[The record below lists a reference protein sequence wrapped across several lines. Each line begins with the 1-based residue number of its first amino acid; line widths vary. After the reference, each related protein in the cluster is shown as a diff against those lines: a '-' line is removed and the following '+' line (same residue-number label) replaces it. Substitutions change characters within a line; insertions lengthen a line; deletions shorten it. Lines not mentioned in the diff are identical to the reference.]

1 MKKTILA
8 LKAFAALAAV
18 LACLACAPRAFAD
31 GEPELDVFVA
41 MATTEQLE
49 AGFVIEAGGMPVYV
63 KAERK
68 PPSWESLVV
77 PVPGGGQKLKVVQVP
92 PRAATG
98 EEREEARAIILPILI
113 EDKALARGVTL
124 HLTTPEGG
132 SASIPIPPR
141 KVFISIPFIIP
152 VTEAVH
158 PDFGDRDRNI
168 ILQIVPKITKK
179 AQVDVD
185 NTAADGIVADIKYEG
200 IAYLKLKDILNRTN
214 RRDMD
219 GTFFVGKERDNR
231 WTFITENLFERF
243 DERNV
248 GVQKNQIIGSGLK
261 SLWRVDQLN
270 NMNKTKYG
278 ANIRREGRFGYAQIG
293 NVDRKVKDRA
303 HFEMGYG
310 DERLMLVGR
319 LEGLEVVNPSSR
331 LGVAMKVEKEGFQ
344 LRTSG
349 GDDRRF
355 FEGRFG
361 TLKVQDFDDEGE
373 IDDYFNFDFT
383 YTTALGGD
391 AKRWRP
397 RKKWL
402 VSGDASMRFWGRG
415 SSSWLEG
422 EFRVDATYKRDWA
435 AILRF
440 NNDFARITGR
450 AENPLWESL
459 FISFMR
465 NRDYFNRDDRLA
477 KFGLDSI
484 FVDLDYSRQ
493 GKGANYGRRIR
504 YGFSRNVIIYK
515 YDFPMEFYFET
526 VKSRVYRPG
535 AGISIRRYL

>member
-1 MKKTILA
+1 MSA
-8 LKAFAALAAV
+8 LTLKVCAAFAAL
-18 LACLACAPRAFAD
+18 LACLAVPPRASAQD
-31 GEPELDVFVA
+31 EPDLDVFVA

-63 KAERK
+63 KAERT
-68 PPSWESLVV
+68 PPAWESLVV
-77 PVPGGGQKLKVVQVP
+77 PVPGSARKLKVVQVP
-92 PRAATG
+92 PREATRD
-98 EEREEARAIILPILI
+98 EREEARAIILPILV

-124 HLTTPEGG
+124 HLTTPEGN
-132 SASIPIPPR
+132 SVSIPIPPR

-158 PDFGDRDRNI
+158 PDFGERDRNI

-185 NTAADGIVADIKYEG
+185 NTASDGIVADIKYEG

-231 WTFITENLFERF
+231 WIFITENLFERF

-248 GVQKNQIIGSGLK
+248 GIQKNQIIGSGLK
-261 SLWRVDQLN
+261 SLWRVDHLN

-278 ANIRREGRFGYAQIG
+278 ANIRREGRLGYAQVG
-293 NVDRKVKDRA
+293 NVDRKVKDRT

-310 DERLMLVGR
+310 DEKLMLVGR

-331 LGVAMKVEKEGFQ
+331 LGAAMKVEKEGFQ
-344 LRTSG
+344 IRTSG
-349 GDDRRF
+349 GNDRRF
-355 FEGRFG
+355 YEGRFG

-383 YTTALGGD
+383 YTTALGGE
-391 AKRWRP
+391 AKKWRP
-397 RKKWL
+397 RRKL
-402 VSGDASMRFWGRG
+402 LMSGDASMRFWGRG
-415 SSSWLEG
+415 SASWLEG
-422 EFRVDATYKRDWA
+422 EFRLDATYKRDWQG
-435 AILRF
+435 IIRF

-450 AENPLWESL
+450 ADNPLWESL

-465 NRDYFNRDDRLA
+465 NRNYFDRNDSLA

-493 GKGANYGRRIR
+493 GKGENYGRRIR

-526 VKSRVYRPG
+526 VKSRVYRPSG
-535 AGISIRRYL
+535 GISIRRYL